1 MSIEPDV
8 SLDIEKSKKIYDI
21 YAVIGYAVSCLIALG
36 KPIETENI
44 LAQLRL
50 TERKSVDGMKKLHAE
65 AIRMVTN
72 DKYKHPE

>member
-1 MSIEPDV
+1 MTFKQDV
-8 SLDIEKSKKIYDI
+8 PIAIEKSEKMYDI

-50 TERKSVDGMKKLHAE
+50 AERKSVDGMKKLHAE
-65 AIRMVTN
+65 AINLVAN
-72 DKYKHPE
+72 DKYKTS